1 MAARLRRWR
10 LFRAGC
16 GCTNTFPPTT
26 ASLPTAH
33 LTPPP
38 PINNS
43 MPCLSALCKPP
54 PLRGHIPAR
63 SEVQLGNLEQT
74 TVTFL
79 CQPLGFFLTQTLAE
93 RRLCAGRRGDGT
105 PPGLAAPRVRSGVR
119 NLGGQREGRVWTRTQ
134 PGAEPWPASLAGAPD
149 VYLLPRIS
157 TLHGKSGRCYCQP
170 ARGSREM
177 LQGHVYSWKDL
188 WRLRSMPAE
197 QPGSKHVLG
206 EEGVMTR
213 TPRVPGGDPRGLG
226 QTAQKSP
233 RVLRSAL
240 CQLSCRSPVGAG
252 EKVPGAGQV

>member
-93 RRLCAGRRGDGT
+93 RRLCAGLCGKAHL
-105 PPGLAAPRVRSGVR
+105 PEP
-119 NLGGQREGRVWTRTQ
+119 LGQS
-134 PGAEPWPASLAGAPD
+134 PLIHP
-149 VYLLPRIS
+149 
-157 TLHGKSGRCYCQP
+157 LHGASAWDLPLGSPRPHRRLVLGTSLRTRSQARG
-170 ARGSREM
+170 ARGSVLLPSYQDTRP
-177 LQGHVYSWKDL
+177 S
-188 WRLRSMPAE
+188 RLRTPLGAAVRKTVPSMEDA
-197 QPGSKHVLG
+197 SV
-206 EEGVMTR
+206 R
-213 TPRVPGGDPRGLG
+213 TPLASSGPQASPAPSTRLPSLAVTSCSGCLTLRPGVLPFHHPTDGTSQSPPQIPLKGLHL
-226 QTAQKSP
+226 QED
-233 RVLRSAL
+233 
-240 CQLSCRSPVGAG
+240 LSD
-252 EKVPGAGQV
+252 